1 MKIFISSLING
12 FESFRGA
19 AEAAIS
25 SLGHTVVRAENFAAS
40 PSSPQRSCLDGVRQS
55 DVVVLLLGGRYG
67 FKQPSGLSATHEE
80 FREAQKQRPVFAF
93 VQSGVQRESDQV
105 AFVEEVQAW
114 SSGLYTGSFST
125 EQELRTRLTLAIH
138 KWEVAKASGFI
149 DAEEIRERAVKLV
162 PIQDRRYAATSTVLT
177 VAMASGPSQQIIRP
191 SELEK
196 SAFAQDL
203 TKFALFEEP
212 PLFTTTEKTSASI
225 RGHTLELTQESRS
238 FTIDEQGS
246 VRITTTLDSS
256 GGFGSVVIEED
267 VLENLA
273 QSLAFGVRLL
283 DRIDPTE
290 KLSHVVLAVNLLG
303 SDHCGWRTTAE
314 HRASPNT
321 FPISLTRRDFSPV
334 CLSPPHQLRPSLRL
348 QSRKMSEDLTVLLK
362 RRFRT

>member
-1 MKIFISSLING
+1 MKIFISSLISG

-19 AEAAIS
+19 AEAAIL
-25 SLGHTVVRAENFAAS
+25 SLGHTVVRAEDFAAS

-55 DVVVLLLGGRYG
+55 EVVVLLLGSRYG

-80 FREAQKQRPVFAF
+80 FREAQRHPVFAF
-93 VQSGVQRESDQV
+93 VQSGVERESDQV
-105 AFVEEVQAW
+105 AFVDEVQAW

-149 DAEEIRERAVKLV
+149 DAEEIRERAIKLV

-177 VAMASGPSQQIIRP
+177 VAMASGPSQQLIRP

-225 RGHTLELTQESRS
+225 RGHTLELIQESRS

-246 VRITTTLDSS
+246 MRISVALDSS
-256 GGFGSVVIEED
+256 GGFGSVIEED

-273 QSLAFGVRLL
+273 HSLAFGVRLL

-290 KLSHVVLAVNLLG
+290 KLSHVVLAVNLSG

-314 HRASPNT
+314 QRASPNPI
-321 FPISLTRRDFSPV
+321 PISLTRRDFSPV
-334 CLSPPHQLRPSLRL
+334 CLSPPHQLRPALRL